1 MRQLVIL
8 VLISGFWKFI
18 VREKEDR
25 RGRNPTTGEDLTLG
39 ARTVIQFRCS
49 SVMRDR
55 INGKG

>member
-25 RGRNPTTGEDLTLG
+25 RGRNPTTGEDLTLD

>member
-8 VLISGFWKFI
+8 VLISGFGKFI

-25 RGRNPTTGEDLTLG
+25 RGRNPTTGEDLTLD